1 MFSSYK
7 KEKVAVFDPVNL
19 IPQGAE
25 HEM

>member
-1 MFSSYK
+1 MFSSSK

-19 IPQGAE
+19 IPLGAE

>member
-19 IPQGAE
+19 IPLGAE